1 MAALFALAAAV
12 QLNDPDPIR
21 WIAVYG
27 LAAII
32 SGYAAVT
39 SRVPRRA
46 AIVLAAAALAW
57 AVVIG
62 LGGPSGEEYRQ
73 MFQAWEMRSP
83 GIEEAREAT
92 GLVIVAAW
100 MLALV
105 IRNRRR

>member
-1 MAALFALAAAV
+1 MTALFALAAAV

-39 SRVPRRA
+39 RVPRRA

-57 AVVIG
+57 AAVIG

-83 GIEEAREAT
+83 GIEEARETT

-105 IRNRRR
+105 MRDRRR